1 MEKNK
6 HYHKHDEKSKHMQEA
21 PAYIFHG
28 YVASNVGL
36 KRMNNEDN
44 FLLDEIWNRESALD
58 KSEDMTIANKQKAW
72 CNVAVFDGMGGG
84 DNGELAS
91 LIAAEEF
98 QKVFNEINVN
108 TVDTDIETMSRRGFL
123 NANRR
128 IIEEQQYH
136 AMYGTTGTIICTNG
150 VKFKVFHLGD
160 SRAYL
165 FRNGELYQ
173 LTKDQTLA
181 AMKISLGFYEEND
194 PLVEKEKHQLTEY
207 IGCDQTLENLRPLE
221 SQWMDLLSGDKL
233 LICSDGLYDMCSN
246 AQIIEIMKNEEQP
259 EKIAQKLLQ
268 RALENGGFDN
278 ITCLV
283 LERGICM
290 DNCN

>member
-1 MEKNK
+1 
-6 HYHKHDEKSKHMQEA
+6 
-21 PAYIFHG
+21 
-28 YVASNVGL
+28 
-36 KRMNNEDN
+36 
-44 FLLDEIWNRESALD
+44 
-58 KSEDMTIANKQKAW
+58 
-72 CNVAVFDGMGGG
+72 
-84 DNGELAS
+84 
-91 LIAAEEF
+91 
-98 QKVFNEINVN
+98 
-108 TVDTDIETMSRRGFL
+108 
-123 NANRR
+123 
-128 IIEEQQYH
+128 
-136 AMYGTTGTIICTNG
+136 MYGTTGTIICTNG

-181 AMKISLGFYEEND
+181 AMKVSLGFYEEND

-268 RALENGGFDN
+268 RALENGGLDN

-290 DNCN
+290 DN